1 LLLSQL
7 IGSET
12 IVFREMSYGG
22 QISLDRLGL
31 LAVED
36 QVIAEPLSESRL
48 KAVGRGLFLTE
59 VAFLDGIV
67 STPEKR

>member
-1 LLLSQL
+1 M
-7 IGSET
+7 
-12 IVFREMSYGG
+12 IVFREVSYGG

-36 QVIAEPLSESRL
+36 QVIAKPPGESRL

-59 VAFLDGIV
+59 VTFLDGIV